1 MDTSAI
7 QASLG
12 NVVASAGKGDLHK
25 ARKAA
30 EDFEAIFLAQ
40 MLSTMNEGIQT
51 DGPFGGGQSETMWR
65 GMLNEQYAASIARQG
80 GIGIADQ
87 VYGEILKMQDIGN
100 TQGEQ

>member
-12 NVVASAGKGDLHK
+12 NVVATADKGNPDK

-30 EDFEAIFLAQ
+30 EDFEAVFLAQ
-40 MLSTMNEGIQT
+40 ILNTMNEGIQT
-51 DGPFGGGQSETMWR
+51 DGPFGGGQREDMWR

-87 VYGEILKMQDIGN
+87 VYSEILKMQDVGN
-100 TQGEQ
+100 TQGGE